1 MHLTQCLHHR
11 HLYLCADSTTTTTDD
26 AVETM
31 APTSS
36 ISTTSEAITDEGP
49 TALSQFVVVKD
60 YQTLGI
66 ALPIALITMIV
77 CAALV
82 AVGVYLCVYISR
94 RSTEGEKRRYENLE
108 LSSKTLERSSSEIE
122 HGYANTDR

>member
-1 MHLTQCLHHR
+1 
-11 HLYLCADSTTTTTDD
+11 
-26 AVETM
+26 M

-36 ISTTSEAITDEGP
+36 ILTPSTTSEAITDEDQ
-49 TALSQFVVVKD
+49 TALAQFVVVKD
-60 YQTLGI
+60 YQALGI
-66 ALPIALITMIV
+66 ALPIALITIIV

-94 RSTEGEKRRYENLE
+94 RSTEGEKRRYENLD
-108 LSSKTLERSSSEIE
+108 LSSKTLERSASEIE